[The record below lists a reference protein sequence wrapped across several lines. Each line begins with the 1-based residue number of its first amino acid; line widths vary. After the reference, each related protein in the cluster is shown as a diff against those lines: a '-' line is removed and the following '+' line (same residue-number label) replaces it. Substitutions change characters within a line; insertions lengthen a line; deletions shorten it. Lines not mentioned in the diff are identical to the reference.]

1 MKQGPHLKINFLVFC
16 YTSIKVDFQTS
27 IILAERLI
35 GRASGNRNHLI
46 CAFRKVGTRYKRV
59 MASAAVAEVSLP
71 PTALRNYI
79 SQRHLNNVLVPPYNG
94 TSLSSSLAF
103 AHFF

>member
-1 MKQGPHLKINFLVFC
+1 
-16 YTSIKVDFQTS
+16 
-27 IILAERLI
+27 
-35 GRASGNRNHLI
+35 
-46 CAFRKVGTRYKRV
+46 

-94 TSLSSSLAF
+94 TSLSSSLAL
-103 AHFF
+103 AHFFLTAVLEIYKCRLRVSASHMDN